1 MLKKLLII
9 IFICC
14 YLVVPFG
21 VSATSTSTEL
31 QTERQTENITQIVEL
46 NTEDSNNNTPHMT
59 FYCFGFLA
67 GCLLAQ
73 AFSFWK
79 W

>member
-14 YLVVPFG
+14 YLVVPLG
-21 VSATSTSTEL
+21 VSATSTEP
-31 QTERQTENITQIVEL
+31 QTETQTETIMQSIEPNLEL
-46 NTEDSNNNTPHMT
+46 DRNDSTHMSI
-59 FYCFGFLA
+59 YCFGFLA